1 MRKLVVFLKVVF
13 LNEIPED
20 TTRYESA
27 FSFFNSLSLSLLV
40 ERSDADDDYRKMHG
54 STDRCDETRIRM
66 SQSQVSWREYFFS
79 PNRGERE
86 ERYKKFFF
94 FRIRR

>member
-1 MRKLVVFLKVVF
+1 MIMRKLVVFLKVVF

-40 ERSDADDDYRKMHG
+40 ERSDADDDYRKIVDHVLIDVMK
-54 STDRCDETRIRM
+54 RVFE
-66 SQSQVSWREYFFS
+66 
-79 PNRGERE
+79 
-86 ERYKKFFF
+86 
-94 FRIRR
+94 